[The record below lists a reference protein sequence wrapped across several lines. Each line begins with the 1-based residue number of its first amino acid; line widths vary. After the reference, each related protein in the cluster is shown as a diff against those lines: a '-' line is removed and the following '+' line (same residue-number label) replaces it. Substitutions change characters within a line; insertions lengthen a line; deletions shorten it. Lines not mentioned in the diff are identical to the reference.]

1 MGGGGVDLTRVS
13 RLMGHSSIAITSKL
27 YIHLEIDD
35 LADAMAI
42 FEAGGKANSGP
53 LAAAGIEKLL
63 ADVDMADVH

>member
-1 MGGGGVDLTRVS
+1 
-13 RLMGHSSIAITSKL
+13 MGHSSIAITSKL